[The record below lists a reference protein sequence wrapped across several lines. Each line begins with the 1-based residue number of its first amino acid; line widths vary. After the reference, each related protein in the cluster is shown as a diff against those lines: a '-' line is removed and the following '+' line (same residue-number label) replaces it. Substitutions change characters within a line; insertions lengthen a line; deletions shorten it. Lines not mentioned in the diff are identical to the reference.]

1 MRFLA
6 ALALSALLAAMI
18 TAPPQADSA
27 TDAQVVEAA
36 QAQASLGCPDYT
48 PERGNPGIAAVPV
61 AALRTLGRHHF
72 LLCPDSR
79 IKGEMAVI
87 WYPKVGVFAW
97 NPGDIAVPKTLA
109 EIVDRVARLED
120 FPESVTV
127 WDAMDEELSNQGAPE
142 FKLKEG
148 YTRPE

>member
-1 MRFLA
+1 MRLLGALVLPVLFA
-6 ALALSALLAAMI
+6 GTITALA
-18 TAPPQADSA
+18 QADAPS
-27 TDAQVVEAA
+27 DAQVLEGA
-36 QAQASLGCPDYT
+36 QTQASLGCPDYT
-48 PERGNPGIAAVPV
+48 AERGNPGIAVVPV
-61 AALRTLGRHHF
+61 AALRTLARHHF

-97 NPGDIAVPKTLA
+97 SPGDPAVLKTLA
-109 EIVDRVARLED
+109 EIVDRVARLDD

-127 WDAMDEELSNQGAPE
+127 WDAADEELGSQGAPD
-142 FKLKEG
+142 FKLKDG